1 MVLGFDTPLPVLK
14 WWRATTLGKTIY
26 NLYTLVEPTVT
37 RPVQDPLAVT
47 SLENQQY
54 MYNLYMHVTA
64 VTKFLPVQLDL
75 SRILQQ
81 INQFL
86 KIRRRENQYRFCRGL
101 CLLCQLLK
109 LNSSLT
115 KVVNLIRDK
124 IGRKIFRITILDS
137 IFIVALNHLVWRL
150 LLN

>member
-1 MVLGFDTPLPVLK
+1 M
-14 WWRATTLGKTIY
+14 GKTIY

-54 MYNLYMHVTA
+54 MYMHVTA
-64 VTKFLPVQLDL
+64 ATKFLPVQLDL

-124 IGRKIFRITILDS
+124 IGHKIFCITILDS